1 MKYTLLCLLATLLVL
16 LGGCA
21 TTNGQQG
28 QVDRIT
34 PEELAKLMPP
44 PVATYTLDAL
54 VQDSKAGK
62 TPDEVIEKIKTSNSR
77 YDLTAAQMLD
87 LSKQGVDVKVLEY
100 IQESNEK
107 AKQNAIADEINKRE
121 QEKRL
126 ALKQLQRERALR
138 NNGYYDFYFGNPYFY
153 PIGPPGRY
161 WRGSRFGWG
170 LHYGYP
176 YYW

>member
-1 MKYTLLCLLATLLVL
+1 MKLISVFLLAVMFAM

-34 PEELAKLMPP
+34 PEELAALMPP
-44 PVATYTLDAL
+44 AVATYTLDEL
-54 VQDSKAGK
+54 TQDSKTGK
-62 TPDEVIEKIKTSNSR
+62 TPDEVIGKIKTSNSR
-77 YDLTAAQMLD
+77 YDLTAAQILE
-87 LSKQGVDVKVLEY
+87 LSKQGVDLKVLEY

-121 QEKRL
+121 QEKR
-126 ALKQLQRERALR
+126 AAMKQLQRERALR
-138 NNGYYDFYFGNPYFY
+138 YNEYYDFYGNPYY
-153 PIGPPGRY
+153 HPYGPWYGP
-161 WRGSRFGWG
+161 RFRWG

-176 YYW
+176 FYW